1 MNRTQ
6 ENLEMSQ
13 EGFREEGIIRLPA
26 WITFGLCHSPWS
38 SLALKMPGAVSYLIP
53 QKDGP

>member
-1 MNRTQ
+1 MHLERKLIFLMLKESSLYTLGLMNRTQ

-26 WITFGLCHSPWS
+26 
-38 SLALKMPGAVSYLIP
+38 
-53 QKDGP
+53 